1 MRQTAYKCEA
11 VYIPKRAYTI
21 AYIYKKK
28 RVAHARP
35 SFYVASIYIY
45 RLFSGNGAIS
55 SNSGSVNR
63 SLFNNFGL
71 SSSFQAV
78 GIGSGSF
85 FAFTAGEHR
94 YAECNSE
101 KEN

>member
-1 MRQTAYKCEA
+1 MRG
-11 VYIPKRAYTI
+11 P
-21 AYIYKKK
+21 
-28 RVAHARP
+28 P
-35 SFYVASIYIY
+35 FYVASIYVY
-45 RLFSGNGAIS
+45 RLFSDNVGV
-55 SNSGSVNR
+55 SNYSGSVNSR
-63 SLFNNFGL
+63 LFNNFGL
-71 SSSFQAV
+71 LSSFQAV

>member
-1 MRQTAYKCEA
+1 MRGRVYTQMAYK
-11 VYIPKRAYTI
+11 I

-45 RLFSGNGAIS
+45 RLFSGNGVGVS
-55 SNSGSVNR
+55 CNSGSVN
-63 SLFNNFGL
+63 SGLFNNFGL

>member
-1 MRQTAYKCEA
+1 MRG
-11 VYIPKRAYTI
+11 P
-21 AYIYKKK
+21 
-28 RVAHARP
+28 P
-35 SFYVASIYIY
+35 FYVASIYVY
-45 RLFSGNGAIS
+45 RLFSDSSGGVS
-55 SNSGSVNR
+55 SNCSSCVGGS
-63 SLFNNFGL
+63 LLNNF
-71 SSSFQAV
+71 SSFSSFQAV

>member
-1 MRQTAYKCEA
+1 MRG
-11 VYIPKRAYTI
+11 P
-21 AYIYKKK
+21 
-28 RVAHARP
+28 P
-35 SFYVASIYIY
+35 FYVASIYVY
-45 RLFSGNGAIS
+45 RLFSDNGVGVSCYDGGVS
-55 SNSGSVNR
+55 SG
-63 SLFNNFGL
+63 LLNNFG
-71 SSSFQAV
+71 SFSSFQAV

>member
-1 MRQTAYKCEA
+1 MRGSVYTQKGLYDS
-11 VYIPKRAYTI
+11 VYIQ
-21 AYIYKKK
+21 KKK

-45 RLFSGNGAIS
+45 RLFSDS
-55 SNSGSVNR
+55 SGGVSNYNAVSGG
-63 SLFNNFGL
+63 SLLNNFR
-71 SSSFQAV
+71 SFSSFQAV

>member
-1 MRQTAYKCEA
+1 M
-11 VYIPKRAYTI
+11 
-21 AYIYKKK
+21 IYKSTPSTVHIQKK

-55 SNSGSVNR
+55 SNDGSVNR

-71 SSSFQAV
+71 SSSFYAV
-78 GIGSGSF
+78 RINGGSF

>member
-1 MRQTAYKCEA
+1 MRGSVYTQKGLYDS
-11 VYIPKRAYTI
+11 VYIQ
-21 AYIYKKK
+21 KKK

-55 SNSGSVNR
+55 NNSGSVNR